1 MNAPSPRIA
10 YFGKLPG
17 CGDFVRSPG
26 EQVLVELM
34 DQWLAAVMQRLAA
47 NPRWRQHYDACPP
60 LDFAF
65 IGTRSRQVVCGHLL
79 ASRDLSARRFPFA
92 CMAVHH
98 VAKPRDFLPC
108 SPLALAPAWECL
120 AAAASRSAT
129 AAAERPA
136 DGILPGPLCEGWM
149 AEAAL
154 EHYMAGACLAS
165 LEDSLGGAPGSM
177 RVRHLLLALGLLLAP
192 LREHA
197 PVTSRCLAIPLPR
210 EASLRAPGAAFW
222 MSLAAPLLARQDL
235 EIAMFLAP
243 VAGQPSLVLGLD
255 GANPASLFAVM
266 DPEAVQDGLVVLA
279 DCAWVEGAVL
289 GDAPLQRLAACLEQG
304 QLGLPVAMQLFHETF
319 CG

>member
-1 MNAPSPRIA
+1 MSAPSPRVA

-26 EQVLVELM
+26 DQILVELM

-47 NPRWRQHYDACPP
+47 NPRWRQHYDACPA

-79 ASRDLSARRFPFA
+79 ASRDQSARRFPFT

-98 VAKPRDFLPC
+98 VAKPRDFLGC
-108 SPLALAPAWECL
+108 SPLALAPAWEGL
-120 AAAASRSAT
+120 ALAAGAASAAAA
-129 AAAERPA
+129 RPV
-136 DGILPGPLCEGWM
+136 DGILPVPLSEAGL

-154 EHYMAGACLAS
+154 QDYMAGACLAS
-165 LEDSLGGAPGSM
+165 LEDSLAGPSGSAP
-177 RVRHLLLALGLLLAP
+177 VRNLLLALGLLLSP
-192 LREHA
+192 LRGRA
-197 PVTSRCLAIPLPR
+197 PVTSRCLALPLPR
-210 EASLRAPGAAFW
+210 EAALRAPVAAFW
-222 MSLAAPLLARQDL
+222 MSLAAPLLARHDL

-255 GANPASLFAVM
+255 GANPASLFSVI
-266 DPEAVQDGLVVLA
+266 DPEAAQEGMVVLGG
-279 DCAWVEGAVL
+279 CAWAEGAVH
-289 GDAPLQRLAACLEQG
+289 GEAPLQRLSACLEQG

-319 CG
+319 C

>member
-1 MNAPSPRIA
+1 MNVRMQRIA

-26 EQVLVELM
+26 DQILVELM

-79 ASRDLSARRFPFA
+79 ASRDQSARRFPFT

-98 VAKPRDFLPC
+98 IVKPRDFLPC
-108 SPLALAPAWECL
+108 SPLALAPAWEGL
-120 AAAASRSAT
+120 AIAAGAAT
-129 AAAERPA
+129 GAAVRPV
-136 DGILPGPLCEGWM
+136 DGISPVPLTESSL

-154 EHYMAGACLAS
+154 QDYMAGACLAS
-165 LEDSLGGAPGSM
+165 LEDSLAGPSGGVPA
-177 RVRHLLLALGLLLAP
+177 RNLLLALGLLLSP
-192 LREHA
+192 LREGA
-197 PVTSRCLAIPLPR
+197 PVTSRCLALPLPR
-210 EASLRAPGAAFW
+210 QAVLRAPVAAFW

-235 EIAMFLAP
+235 EIAMFLGP

-255 GANPASLFAVM
+255 GANPASLFSVI
-266 DPEAVQDGLVVLA
+266 DPESVQENMVVLG
-279 DCAWVEGAVL
+279 DCAWAEGAVH
-289 GDAPLQRLAACLEQG
+289 GEAPLQRLSACLEQG
-304 QLGLPVAMQLFHETF
+304 QLGLPVAIQLFHETF
-319 CG
+319 C